1 MARSMRT
8 CALADPVRERRK
20 YFCYEHRKILCNLG
34 CRRPAPVRDQ
44 HGGHDEG
51 HAGHGPRVGSASS
64 SARGS
69 LLNAQSKRRR
79 SEACAWAGK
88 ARSNDRARS
97 CHISHVLV
105 AVEASPACRR
115 DYSSTTRQTQWWAKM
130 NGLKGW
136 VRCYVHVVRGN
147 FRRRLL
153 RTGRVEVTTSVFW
166 TTAAEA
172 LNPSDPRL
180 RSFEQ

>member
-1 MARSMRT
+1 MRT
-8 CALADPVRERRK
+8 CALADPVQERRK
-20 YFCYEHRKILCNLG
+20 YFCYEHKKILCNLG

-97 CHISHVLV
+97 GRIFLVLA
-105 AVEASPACRR
+105 AVLPSTALSR
-115 DYSSTTRQTQWWAKM
+115 DYDSTTRQTQWWAKM

-136 VRCYVHVVRGN
+136 VRCYLHNVCGKH
-147 FRRRLL
+147 RRRLL
-153 RTGRVEVTTSVFW
+153 RSCCGSHHMQFHRP
-166 TTAAEA
+166 
-172 LNPSDPRL
+172 LQQQRCIL
-180 RSFEQ
+180 